1 LQTTAAVLHSLSL
14 LPLSA
19 QPLRTYPAGDLK
31 LALKKLNVV
40 GTALYMAAHPD
51 DENTAMLA
59 YLAKDRLVRAAYLSV
74 TRGDGGQNL
83 IGSEQAELLGL
94 IRTQELLQARRL
106 DGAEQ
111 FFTRANDFGFSKTT
125 EEALKVWEHEKV
137 LGDAVWTIRNLRPDV
152 IITRFPPDSRA
163 GPRPPQRLGRAGRR
177 SLRRRRRPQAFS
189 RTTQIRAALAGKRVV
204 WNAYNP
210 GFTNT
215 PPEGPNVLP
224 VQIGG
229 YSPLLGKSY
238 TEIAGESRSM
248 HKSQGFGSGRAR
260 GLRTDYL
267 KHTVGE
273 PARNDLFDDVDLTWK
288 RVKGAE
294 ALSLTLQEAY
304 NGFNPENPAAS
315 LPLLL
320 QAYAQMEKLGD
331 DPNVQVKKRNS
342 PT

>member
-1 LQTTAAVLHSLSL
+1 
-14 LPLSA
+14 
-19 QPLRTYPAGDLK
+19 
-31 LALKKLNVV
+31 
-40 GTALYMAAHPD
+40 
-51 DENTAMLA
+51 
-59 YLAKDRLVRAAYLSV
+59 V

-83 IGSEQAELLGL
+83 IGPEQAELLGL

-294 ALSLTLQEAY
+294 ALSLTLQE
-304 NGFNPENPAAS
+304 PTIVSTPKTRPPACRCCSRRTRRWKSSATT
-315 LPLLL
+315 PT
-320 QAYAQMEKLGD
+320 YRR
-331 DPNVQVKKRNS
+331 KKRNS